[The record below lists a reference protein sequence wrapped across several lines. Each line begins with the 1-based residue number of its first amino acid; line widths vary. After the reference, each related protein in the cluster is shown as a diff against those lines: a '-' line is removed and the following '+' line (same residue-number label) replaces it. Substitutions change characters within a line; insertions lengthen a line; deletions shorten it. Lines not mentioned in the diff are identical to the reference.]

1 MKLFLKLAP
10 SYFDYMSK
18 CFFHSQPSCLVK
30 ILGAFKIIT
39 FDSSEMK
46 KTKRYFIVMENL
58 NLGLEN
64 TEDLVRYDL
73 KGSENKRY
81 VMKENKIG
89 KVLLDT
95 NFKLDFNSRP
105 IPLNFKI

>member
-1 MKLFLKLAP
+1 
-10 SYFDYMSK
+10 
-18 CFFHSQPSCLVK
+18 
-30 ILGAFKIIT
+30 
-39 FDSSEMK
+39 
-46 KTKRYFIVMENL
+46 MENL

-64 TEDLVRYDL
+64 SEQLVRYDL

-81 VMKENKIG
+81 IIKEQKIG

-105 IPLNFKI
+105 IPLNFKIWEMLKYCIHNDTLFLNKQNVVDYSLLLILNKKEKWIRVGIIDYC